1 MELVSLEEIS
11 SGGLFKDGDWIESK
25 DQDSNGNIRLLQL
38 ADIGVGNFIDKSSK
52 FVNEDTFK
60 RLKCTEILNGD
71 ILIARMPDPI
81 GRACLFD
88 VERNNNEKYIT
99 AVDVAIL
106 RVNENISNK
115 YVSYL
120 LISPQLLS
128 ESLKQSTGATRKR
141 ISRKKLAKFK
151 IPLPPLPT
159 QKKIASIL
167 DEADTLRQLNKQLIK
182 KYDALTQSLFLEM
195 FGDPVANPMGWEKV
209 RFDKLCSFEKQS
221 VKPENINSGTYYI
234 GLESIQKETGKIADK
249 VKVES
254 NELKSNK
261 FYFNQDYIL
270 YGKLRPYLNKV
281 GNPDFEGVCST
292 DIIPLKPLGEKSN
305 KSFITSIMRSPGF
318 VSWANERCSGANLP
332 RISPKE
338 VQKYLIINPPIQ
350 LQNQFA
356 ERVAIIEKQKAQAHQ
371 SLQKSEDLF
380 NSLLQKAFKGELVK

>member
-151 IPLPPLPT
+151 IPLPPLAT
-159 QKKIASIL
+159 QKKIAAIL
-167 DEADTLRQLNKQLIK
+167 DEADTLRNLNKKLIE
-182 KYDALTQSLFLEM
+182 KYDALTQSLFLDM
-195 FGDPVANPMGWEKV
+195 FGDPVTNPMGWEV
-209 RFDKLCSFEKQS
+209 MKLGDVTSMKAGKYIKASEIHSKKISGLYLCYGGNGLRGYVKSFTHEG
-221 VKPENINSGTYYI
+221 EFLLI
-234 GLESIQKETGKIADK
+234 GRQGALCGNVKIANGRFHATEHAIVCK
-249 VKVES
+249 PIIQYKMIWMYYMLEMM
-254 NELKSNK
+254 N
-261 FYFNQDYIL
+261 
-270 YGKLRPYLNKV
+270 LNKYATGAAQPGLNV
-281 GNPDFEGVCST
+281 GTLVK
-292 DIIPLKPLGEKSN
+292 I
-305 KSFITSIMRSPGF
+305 
-318 VSWANERCSGANLP
+318 
-332 RISPKE
+332 E
-338 VQKYLIINPPIQ
+338 VTFPPIH

-356 ERVAIIEKQKAQAHQ
+356 ERVELIEQQKAQAQ
-371 SLQKSEDLF
+371 ESLQKSEDLF

>member
-1 MELVSLEEIS
+1 
-11 SGGLFKDGDWIESK
+11 
-25 DQDSNGNIRLLQL
+25 
-38 ADIGVGNFIDKSSK
+38 
-52 FVNEDTFK
+52 
-60 RLKCTEILNGD
+60 
-71 ILIARMPDPI
+71 
-81 GRACLFD
+81 
-88 VERNNNEKYIT
+88 
-99 AVDVAIL
+99 
-106 RVNENISNK
+106 
-115 YVSYL
+115 
-120 LISPQLLS
+120 
-128 ESLKQSTGATRKR
+128 
-141 ISRKKLAKFK
+141 
-151 IPLPPLPT
+151 
-159 QKKIASIL
+159 
-167 DEADTLRQLNKQLIK
+167 
-182 KYDALTQSLFLEM
+182 M

-221 VKPENINSGTYYI
+221 VKPENISSGTYYI
-234 GLESIQKETGKIADK
+234 GLESIQKDTGKIADK

-338 VQKYLIINPPIQ
+338 VQKYLIINPPIH

-356 ERVAIIEKQKAQAHQ
+356 ERIAVIEQQKAQAQQ